1 MPDKIVEAFYDA
13 SVQEEWERLGWHKM
27 EFATTWRAMREFIP
41 PRSTIL
47 DVGGGP
53 GRYSIEL
60 ARAGHR
66 VILLDLSA
74 ANVAFAKRKAA
85 ELGAPVAG
93 FIHGN
98 ALDLGWFADASFD
111 VVLSMGP
118 LYHLPEEKDRRRAME
133 EALRVLKTGG
143 LFFASFISRYAFI
156 VDALKRGPAS
166 IEEFGGVQERLLS
179 DGVNIVSE
187 ENPGFTNAYFIHPFD
202 IEPLMASYGLIRLRL
217 AAVEGFIDPVEPA
230 VNSLPQGLFERWADL
245 CYRLGTDPVLWG
257 TSEHMLYVGRKG
269 TT

>member
-1 MPDKIVEAFYDA
+1 MEDRVVEDYYEAT
-13 SVQEEWERLGWHKM
+13 VEEEWNRLEWHKM
-27 EFATTWRAMREFIP
+27 EFATTWRAMQEFIP
-41 PRSTIL
+41 PGSTIL
-47 DVGGGP
+47 DIGGGP
-53 GRYSIEL
+53 GRYSIQL
-60 ARAGHR
+60 ALAGHR
-66 VILLDLSA
+66 VILFELSG
-74 ANVAFAKRKAA
+74 ANVAFARRKAE

-93 FIHGN
+93 FIKGN
-98 ALDLGWFADASFD
+98 ALDLGRFADASFE

-118 LYHLPEEKDRRRAME
+118 LYHFTEEEDRRRAME
-133 EALRVLKTGG
+133 EALRVLKPGG

-166 IEEFGGVQERLLS
+166 IEEFGDAQERLLS

-187 ENPGFTNAYFIHPFD
+187 DNPGFTNAYFIHPSD
-202 IEPLMASYGLIRLRL
+202 IEPLMESHGLSRLRL

-230 VNSLPQGLFERWADL
+230 INSLPEKLFNRWVDL

-269 TT
+269 